1 MGNYDKALLSAE
13 ECLKLHNSLLDYN
26 SISTGATY
34 PIPKLNAEV
43 IYQATTPRYGSWER
57 ARGKVDSTLYQTYAT
72 TDIRRT
78 AFFITNPG
86 GSVAFKGMYTGTLTL
101 FTGLATDEQYLIGAE
116 CLVRKNRVNEAMD
129 YLNALLV
136 KRYKTGTYVPLS
148 ETDPNKALAVILLE
162 RRKQLLFRGLRW
174 LDLRRL
180 NTDARFATTLKRT
193 LDGVEYLLP
202 PNDNRYTFPIPN
214 YIIAASGM
222 QQNQ

>member
-1 MGNYDKALLSAE
+1 M
-13 ECLKLHNSLLDYN
+13 
-26 SISTGATY
+26 
-34 PIPKLNAEV
+34 
-43 IYQATTPRYGSWER
+43 
-57 ARGKVDSTLYQTYAT
+57 
-72 TDIRRT
+72 
-78 AFFITNPG
+78 
-86 GSVAFKGMYTGTLTL
+86 
-101 FTGLATDEQYLIGAE
+101 
-116 CLVRKNRVNEAMD
+116 NEAMD